1 MEALQSPI
9 VEPYGSSLQIPY
21 MEPSQ
26 TAFIDS
32 YTNFIDPLYRDLQKP
47 LINPQMEFFIE
58 KLERSLTRSLHRQLL
73 YIPYENLYIPPS
85 RNHIEA
91 PYRSLIWSPCRNPY
105 RFLIE
110 ILQILYVETLQKPI
124 IQKNYRSPAERL
136 SRNPLWIPHMEP
148 LQQNRLYSLQKPY
161 TSIASCMIET
171 TLLPCDMLGSDGMD
185 VG

>member
-26 TAFIDS
+26 TAFMDS

-73 YIPYENLYIPPS
+73 YIPYETLYIPPS

-91 PYRSLIWSPCRNPY
+91 PYRSFIWSPYRNPY
-105 RFLIE
+105 RVLDLIDPLCRDLIETHYIEKLQIPCRETFQKPIMDPSYGTLIAKPLIFLIE
-110 ILQILYVETLQKPI
+110 TLYLDCKLHDRD
-124 IQKNYRSPAERL
+124 NFAA
-136 SRNPLWIPHMEP
+136 M
-148 LQQNRLYSLQKPY
+148 
-161 TSIASCMIET
+161 
-171 TLLPCDMLGSDGMD
+171 
-185 VG
+185 